1 MRAVVSG
8 RAKMAGRNHQSP
20 DGRVHLDP
28 QQNAGADHG
37 LGVRLVRGAA
47 DLYGGIELHAGSV
60 SYRAQPGGEYRSAGI
75 RASGAH
81 TRRGSYLHCLPG
93 NSAEHAQPGHDRPGA
108 AFWLHRVTAQR
119 HELSGAWCAA
129 ARCRPWLAGTREHR
143 RTESR
148 RAGHRDP
155 RAGHRHADHRCQPVH
170 RPARLTA
177 RSPLGRALKMSQLI
191 RVQDLRVV
199 ADGDQGELEIVKGVS
214 FALEKGEV
222 LALIGESGS
231 GKTTIA
237 LALLGYA
244 RRGCKLAGGVVQV
257 GEHDMLSLTESQLQ
271 GLRGNRV
278 SYIAQSAAAAFNP
291 AKKLI
296 DQVIEGA
303 LIHGLGSRADLQAK
317 AVELFRDLALPNPE
331 SIGQR
336 YPHQVSGGQLQRVM
350 AAMALISDPLLVILD
365 EPTTALDVTTQIDVL
380 RAFKRVVRE
389 RGATAVY
396 VSHDLAVVAQMAD
409 QIVVLNGGRIIEQSS
424 TAALLKGPE
433 DAYTR
438 SLLAA
443 ARPDKVLKPASEVV
457 KDSTLLTIKGL
468 TAGYGKKNLQGMP
481 MIRVLEDIDL
491 TIRRGQAIGVIGESG
506 SGKSTLARV
515 VAGLLDPA
523 HGSLTFD
530 GAELSGTLAGRTEEQ
545 FRRIQMVFQNAD
557 TALNP
562 MHSISAILA
571 RPLKMYFDL
580 KGKALRDRI
589 DELMDLVRLPR
600 ELAERRPNELS
611 GGQKQRVNLARAL
624 AAKPDLILCDEVTS
638 ALDTVVGACILE
650 LLGEL
655 RRKLGVS
662 YLFISHDIS
671 TVRALCDDI
680 VVMYSGHKVEE
691 GSREAFS
698 RVPFHPYTDL
708 LVHSVPE
715 LRQGWLETCGVT
727 SGKLPPISAPAN
739 NPELCT
745 FLNRCPARVEGM
757 CNKTAPS
764 RRMIAGG
771 SEILCHRDS
780 DELQAVQ
787 ENLNPVTVGAYA

>member
-1 MRAVVSG
+1 
-8 RAKMAGRNHQSP
+8 
-20 DGRVHLDP
+20 
-28 QQNAGADHG
+28 
-37 LGVRLVRGAA
+37 
-47 DLYGGIELHAGSV
+47 
-60 SYRAQPGGEYRSAGI
+60 
-75 RASGAH
+75 
-81 TRRGSYLHCLPG
+81 
-93 NSAEHAQPGHDRPGA
+93 
-108 AFWLHRVTAQR
+108 
-119 HELSGAWCAA
+119 
-129 ARCRPWLAGTREHR
+129 
-143 RTESR
+143 
-148 RAGHRDP
+148 
-155 RAGHRHADHRCQPVH
+155 
-170 RPARLTA
+170 
-177 RSPLGRALKMSQLI
+177 MSQLI

-257 GEHDMLSLTESQLQ
+257 GEHDMLSLPESQLQ

-457 KDSTLLTIKGL
+457 KDSTLLTIRGL

-530 GAELSGTLAGRTEEQ
+530 GADLSGTLAGRTEEQ

-638 ALDTVVGACILE
+638 ALDTVVGAGILE

-745 FLNRCPARVEGM
+745 FLNRCPVRVEGL

>member
-1 MRAVVSG
+1 
-8 RAKMAGRNHQSP
+8 
-20 DGRVHLDP
+20 
-28 QQNAGADHG
+28 
-37 LGVRLVRGAA
+37 
-47 DLYGGIELHAGSV
+47 
-60 SYRAQPGGEYRSAGI
+60 
-75 RASGAH
+75 
-81 TRRGSYLHCLPG
+81 
-93 NSAEHAQPGHDRPGA
+93 
-108 AFWLHRVTAQR
+108 
-119 HELSGAWCAA
+119 
-129 ARCRPWLAGTREHR
+129 
-143 RTESR
+143 
-148 RAGHRDP
+148 
-155 RAGHRHADHRCQPVH
+155 
-170 RPARLTA
+170 
-177 RSPLGRALKMSQLI
+177 MSQLI

-199 ADGDQGELEIVKGVS
+199 AEGDHGELEIVKGVS

-257 GEHDMLSLTESQLQ
+257 GEHDMLSLPESQLQ

-303 LIHGLGSRADLQAK
+303 LIHGLGSRADLQTK

-443 ARPDKVLKPASEVV
+443 ARPDAVLKPASEVV
-457 KDSTLLTIKGL
+457 KDSTLLTIRGL

-491 TIRRGQAIGVIGESG
+491 TIRRGQAVGVIGESG

-530 GAELSGTLAGRTEEQ
+530 GSELSGTLAGRTEEQ

-562 MHSISAILA
+562 MHSINAILA
-571 RPLKMYFDL
+571 RPLKMYFGL
-580 KGKALRDRI
+580 KGKALRERI

-745 FLNRCPARVEGM
+745 FLNRCPARVEGL
-757 CNKTAPS
+757 CNKTAPG
-764 RRMIAGG
+764 RRVIAGG

-787 ENLNPVTVGAYA
+787 QNLNPVTVGAYA